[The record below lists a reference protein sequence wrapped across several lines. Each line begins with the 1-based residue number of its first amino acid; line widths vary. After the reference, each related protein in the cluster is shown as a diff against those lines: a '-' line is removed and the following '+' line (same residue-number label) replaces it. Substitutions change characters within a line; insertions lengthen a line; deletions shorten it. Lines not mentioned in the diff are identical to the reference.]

1 MYQTTTRLLDLF
13 PSQGRDSA
21 CMVSSAI
28 ISLAHLRDI
37 NTPDTELTLSINP
50 DIWEIK
56 KHLTDSDVG
65 NSQTRLML
73 PKDDVV
79 EHILGYLTDEERI
92 MVEGPNNQGL
102 RIGVYD
108 SDTKSTHQ
116 LSLKKWHSSGSYVL
130 INNWNKQFVKRRELK
145 AGVLIGL
152 FWNTYATRLHFRV
165 LNQ

>member
-1 MYQTTTRLLDLF
+1 
-13 PSQGRDSA
+13 
-21 CMVSSAI
+21 MVSSAI

-37 NTPDTELTLSINP
+37 NTPGTELTLSINP

-56 KHLTDSDVG
+56 KHLADSDVG

-73 PKDDVV
+73 PKDDVA
-79 EHILGYLTDEERI
+79 EHILGYLTDEERMMI
-92 MVEGPNNQGL
+92 EGGANNHQGL
-102 RIGVYD
+102 RISVYD
-108 SDTKSTHQ
+108 SDTKSTHW

-130 INNWNKQFVKRRELK
+130 INNWNTQFVKRRKLK

-165 LNQ
+165 LRSNN